1 MATVGQLLSDAI
13 ARLREAGSESAR
25 LDAELLLA
33 FVLGTDRTS
42 VLAHPE
48 WAVAPETAAIFVEA
62 LDRRAAGEPVAYIR
76 GIKEFFGLA
85 FAADARALIPRPET
99 ERLVELGREEVM
111 ARLFAA
117 VRNPRSGP
125 VRVADVGTGGGA
137 IAISLAVELRRR
149 NVLLGT
155 EMTILATDASADAL
169 DLARENAVAHAV
181 ADSIEF
187 VEADLLPSVLP
198 DDARFDVILANLPY
212 VRSGEI
218 SGLPI
223 AASFE
228 PHLSLDGGADGLDL
242 IRRLLARLPEV
253 LVTDGVALF
262 EIGSDQ
268 EYDGPAAAA
277 DVLPGWDAS
286 IQDDLAALPRVLRVT
301 RAAAG

>member
-1 MATVGQLLSDAI
+1 VATVGQLLSDAI